1 MACSFCVGI
10 QIRPA
15 TRTMPAT
22 PGVGAARRGAAH
34 GSGPDGAAHGS
45 GPDGGQGRRAERG
58 AGPAGSARVAL
69 VVVSVAGGTYTVPDF
84 AACALVTIDTQR
96 DTLDGAPLEVAGT
109 SAVLPAMRGLLEG
122 FRRAGRARRPPLSA
136 RRHERGSLPA
146 RGGAGRGSHPPQR
159 RAWYADRRRAAAA
172 RG

>member
-122 FRRAGRARRPPLSA
+122 FRRAGRPVVHVVRLYQPDGTNVDLC
-136 RRHERGSLPA
+136 
-146 RGGAGRGSHPPQR
+146 
-159 RAWYADRRRAAAA
+159 RRAAVRAGA
-172 RG
+172 PFLLSGAPGTQI